1 MKKILIIALFGLFS
15 STMFAQDES
24 MWSLT
29 YNMSF
34 PMGTTKDYISK
45 ASFRGIALDGRWF
58 VDNNVTVGGSLG
70 WNVFY
75 EKADKATITR
85 ENLTLN
91 GTQWKYINAVP
102 MYFNAA
108 YYLNEGSY
116 VRPYFA
122 ANVGTIFTARRT
134 EMGMY
139 ALVDKEWK
147 FAFAPEVGV
156 TIQTYESIN
165 VMFNVRYNYGLETE
179 YISPLSY
186 LGVNVGILWTY

>member
-1 MKKILIIALFGLFS
+1 MKKILIIALFGLFAS
-15 STMFAQDES
+15 SMFAQNES

-34 PMGTTKDYISK
+34 PMGATKDYVSK

-75 EKADKATITR
+75 EKTDKATITR
-85 ENLTLN
+85 DNFTLN
-91 GTQWKYINAVP
+91 GTHWKYINAVP
-102 MYFNAA
+102 MYLNAA

-122 ANVGTIFTARRT
+122 ANVGTIFTSQRT

-139 ALVDKEWK
+139 AIQDKEWK
-147 FAFAPEVGV
+147 FAVAPEVGV
-156 TIQTYESIN
+156 TIETYNSLN

-179 YISPLSY
+179 YIEPLSY
-186 LGVNVGILWTY
+186 IGVNIGILWKY

>member
-1 MKKILIIALFGLFS
+1 MKRILIIALFGLFS
-15 STMFAQDES
+15 SSMFAQNES
-24 MWSLT
+24 LWSFT

-34 PMGTTKDYISK
+34 PMGDTKDYISK

-75 EKADKATITR
+75 EKTNKATLIVD
-85 ENLTLN
+85 NLTLT
-91 GTQWKYINAVP
+91 GTQFKYINAVP

-122 ANVGTIFTARRT
+122 ANIGTIFTAQRT
-134 EMGMY
+134 DMGLY
-139 ALVDKEWK
+139 SLYDKEWK
-147 FAFAPEVGV
+147 FAVAPEVGV
-156 TIQTYESIN
+156 TIQTYNSLN
-165 VMFNVRYNYGLETE
+165 VMFNVRYNYGLETK
-179 YISPLSY
+179 YINPLSY
-186 LGVNVGILWTY
+186 LGVNIGILWSY